1 MKQNISNILGLKCST
16 YQDHHATTKKLAD
29 STMFSNLTHVIK
41 IFKFQVM
48 ARLIWKLQTQNTENA
63 GKLKISRMCQTKS
76 VLANSL

>member
-1 MKQNISNILGLKCST
+1 
-16 YQDHHATTKKLAD
+16 
-29 STMFSNLTHVIK
+29 
-41 IFKFQVM
+41 M